1 MARKVMIS
9 VRLAPEI
16 RAAIEKAAADDHR
29 PMSQWIEKVLFDRL
43 QADGYLPAPK
53 K

>member
-1 MARKVMIS
+1 MIS
-9 VRLAPEI
+9 MRISRDVK
-16 RAAIEKAAADDHR
+16 AAAEKAAKADLR

-43 QADGYLPAPK
+43 QADGYLSRAKPK